1 MNKSKF
7 EKMSLEELRAYVL
20 SHRQDNDAFHV
31 YCDRRRRV
39 KSQKDPRPKTS
50 WMSGYAPL
58 PEIRVIPLTTD
69 KELVYAPEAWNM
81 PKRRA

>member
-50 WMSGYAPL
+50 
-58 PEIRVIPLTTD
+58 
-69 KELVYAPEAWNM
+69 
-81 PKRRA
+81 